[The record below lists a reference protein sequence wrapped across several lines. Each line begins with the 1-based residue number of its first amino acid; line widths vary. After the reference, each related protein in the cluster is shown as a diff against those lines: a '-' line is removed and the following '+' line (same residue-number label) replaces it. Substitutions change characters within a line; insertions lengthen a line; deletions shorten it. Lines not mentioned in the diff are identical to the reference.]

1 MKNQEE
7 FIFRYRPTKSFNK
20 YNELQNQE
28 IYFGALGELNDPMEG
43 YKNIFWKGDKILWRN
58 LLKRYIRC
66 LQKFFCKEEKDE
78 YSLKEYKYL
87 AYLSDQDF
95 TTESFN
101 KICEIFFAI
110 PSVEKFLT
118 LLEQQENMVREELI
132 FCLEFLHQQLLK
144 IINFITLG
152 DHKITQDM
160 LNEMDSTV
168 TKLNE
173 YLSLKLSEK
182 YKKIFKKIQIE
193 KFLKSADSLHFTFMI
208 VNAELI
214 LTITEH
220 LKYKKDFSIGFPKHY
235 IDSLEELMY
244 PEYYIASFTKDC
256 TNPSMWSHYAE
267 NHQGICLK
275 FKPAVLNNQ
284 LSIPNI
290 GILQKVNYTKGYPKI
305 DFFRSLGRHTGPE
318 LIQQWY
324 TDDNGNTSSVY
335 NECFGKNEDNW
346 RKNYWKK
353 SNDSLLI
360 KFKEWKYEEEYRI
373 IISGSLEQ
381 SIDEKKRLFKYKF
394 ENLDG
399 IIFGAMTS
407 EENILKIAKII
418 QNNSKVA
425 HRDYKSF
432 NFYRAHY
439 DNFNKKMEIKKF
451 ITDW

>member
-78 YSLKEYKYL
+78 YSFKEYKYL

-118 LLEQQENMVREELI
+118 LLEQQENMFREELI

-173 YLSLKLSEK
+173 YLSLKLSEE

-214 LTITEH
+214 QTITEH
-220 LKYKKDFSIGFPKHY
+220 LKYKKDLSIGFPKHY

-284 LSIPNI
+284 LSMPNI
-290 GILQKVNYTKGYPKI
+290 
-305 DFFRSLGRHTGPE
+305 
-318 LIQQWY
+318 
-324 TDDNGNTSSVY
+324 
-335 NECFGKNEDNW
+335 
-346 RKNYWKK
+346 
-353 SNDSLLI
+353 
-360 KFKEWKYEEEYRI
+360 
-373 IISGSLEQ
+373 
-381 SIDEKKRLFKYKF
+381 
-394 ENLDG
+394 
-399 IIFGAMTS
+399 
-407 EENILKIAKII
+407 
-418 QNNSKVA
+418 
-425 HRDYKSF
+425 
-432 NFYRAHY
+432 
-439 DNFNKKMEIKKF
+439 
-451 ITDW
+451 